1 MSEIFL
7 DLYIKF
13 SILIALIDIILA
25 IKSTKKN
32 RTTGRF
38 LGYACVG
45 AALVTVSY
53 LVSILIDDYLWM
65 SVMSS
70 IYFINIDL
78 TLINLLIFTVYFTRR
93 RFIKADK
100 IFIGLTMA
108 YTLFEIVV
116 FAINPFKEI
125 AIHYISRDTLIAKY
139 RYEMMPL
146 YWMHLIFTYLMV
158 ASVLVLLIVKMC
170 RIPREYKA
178 QYHCR
183 RNDPGSLDTHIRQCS

>member
-7 DLYIKF
+7 DLYIEF

-38 LGYACVG
+38 LGYACAG

-53 LVSILIDDYLWM
+53 LISILIDDYLWM

-100 IFIGLTMA
+100 IFIGLTIV

-116 FAINPFKEI
+116 FAVNPLKEI
-125 AIHYISRDTLIAKY
+125 AIHYAGKESNKEKFFGA
-139 RYEMMPL
+139 
-146 YWMHLIFTYLMV
+146 
-158 ASVLVLLIVKMC
+158 
-170 RIPREYKA
+170 
-178 QYHCR
+178 
-183 RNDPGSLDTHIRQCS
+183 G